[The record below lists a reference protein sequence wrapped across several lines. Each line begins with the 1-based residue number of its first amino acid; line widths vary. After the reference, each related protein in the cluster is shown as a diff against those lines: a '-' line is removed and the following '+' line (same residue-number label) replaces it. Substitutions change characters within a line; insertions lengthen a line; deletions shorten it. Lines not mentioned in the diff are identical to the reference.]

1 MKRTA
6 KTLLVATALLAGL
19 AATAVAA
26 PQGVTRYRDT
36 IGSQSANIVTVEMK
50 AGRTGQVVL
59 AGDSVV
65 RDDTTANLI
74 AKQQANGASTLVAAI
89 NGGFFNSYY
98 TGAGDSFPDNCP
110 QIYNTIIQNGKVV
123 NAGGAKPVLGFTAD
137 GKAMIDKVGFRTMI
151 KLGNGFSVGT
161 WGVNYLYDD
170 PEATML
176 FTDELTLPVN
186 IPNSSTVVYIKNGTV
201 EKITG
206 GGTTTVPAGTDLLVY
221 NSAVALT
228 EQNIGRFP
236 KVGESAIVYY
246 NAEPRNTANTS
257 LWNNMETVVGGGPI
271 LLLDGWVVT
280 DQNPEF
286 TQANQQ
292 PNVSAARSF
301 VGVTYSGN
309 LVMGTVTGTFN
320 DIAAYLKGQGVK
332 DAMAMDGGA
341 SSMLYVEGDGY
352 VTSPGRRLAS
362 ILTIVDRDPNTPPI
376 TVRPSGVDD
385 GGSSGTGAQDDG
397 SPSAWA
403 KEVIDQAISM
413 GLVPEN
419 MQEQYRWNIR
429 RGEFCVLVVRFLQE
443 ASGKKMWE
451 LTDGM
456 TLPTFS
462 DTTDSNIL
470 NCAALGIVQ
479 GRGDGTFDPEGHIT
493 RAEAAVI
500 LTNAAKALG
509 VNAAATGQ
517 SFADAASIP
526 AWAAD
531 AVNYVSANGVMQ
543 GDGTNFNPSQNYTRE
558 QAIKT
563 IVTLLDAV
571 K

>member
-1 MKRTA
+1 
-6 KTLLVATALLAGL
+6 
-19 AATAVAA
+19 
-26 PQGVTRYRDT
+26 
-36 IGSQSANIVTVEMK
+36 
-50 AGRTGQVVL
+50 
-59 AGDSVV
+59 
-65 RDDTTANLI
+65 
-74 AKQQANGASTLVAAI
+74 
-89 NGGFFNSYY
+89 
-98 TGAGDSFPDNCP
+98 
-110 QIYNTIIQNGKVV
+110 
-123 NAGGAKPVLGFTAD
+123 
-137 GKAMIDKVGFRTMI
+137 
-151 KLGNGFSVGT
+151 
-161 WGVNYLYDD
+161 
-170 PEATML
+170 
-176 FTDELTLPVN
+176 
-186 IPNSSTVVYIKNGTV
+186 
-201 EKITG
+201 
-206 GGTTTVPAGTDLLVY
+206 
-221 NSAVALT
+221 
-228 EQNIGRFP
+228 
-236 KVGESAIVYY
+236 
-246 NAEPRNTANTS
+246 
-257 LWNNMETVVGGGPI
+257 
-271 LLLDGWVVT
+271 
-280 DQNPEF
+280 
-286 TQANQQ
+286 
-292 PNVSAARSF
+292 
-301 VGVTYSGN
+301 
-309 LVMGTVTGTFN
+309 MGTVTGTFN

-385 GGSSGTGAQDDG
+385 GGSSWTGAQDDG
-397 SPSAWA
+397 SPSVWA

-509 VNAAATGQ
+509 VNTAATGQ